1 MKYKKKVQ
9 RLKDRQAWTYNGG
22 VADSIKEKVRAAGGQ
37 TEGFLRC
44 SLAWSNYDDL
54 DLHVVEPNNLEI
66 YYSNRI
72 GRSGG
77 KLDVDENAGYG
88 KTRKPVE
95 NIIWVNER
103 KMLEGKYLEE
113 LAKELEALN

>member
-1 MKYKKKVQ
+1 MEFVKFKRAVHAQ
-9 RLKDRQAWTYNGG
+9 FNQL
-22 VADSIKEKVRAAGGQ
+22 AAGGQ

-103 KMLEGKYLEE
+103 KMLEGKSLEE